1 MGKRIFVGNLAYSTT
16 DDSLRAH
23 FEAKG
28 HEVRKAT
35 VVLDRE
41 TGRSRGFAFVDLG
54 DGEDLAAIIAANH
67 ERDLDGRR
75 VTVTEAVE
83 RPRGAGPGGPPRGP
97 RPGGDGGRP
106 PYGGDRPRGPGGPGG
121 YQGGGGGGGY
131 QGGGGG
137 GGYQGGGGGGG
148 DQGGGGGGGYQG
160 GGGGGGSQVGGGG
173 GGHQGGGGY

>member
-83 RPRGAGPGGPPRGP
+83 RPRGAGPGGAPGSRTPRFA
-97 RPGGDGGRP
+97 GGHAARV
-106 PYGGDRPRGPGGPGG
+106 RQRS
-121 YQGGGGGGGY
+121 GGGG
-131 QGGGGG
+131 
-137 GGYQGGGGGGG
+137 
-148 DQGGGGGGGYQG
+148 
-160 GGGGGGSQVGGGG
+160 
-173 GGHQGGGGY
+173 

>member
-41 TGRSRGFAFVDLG
+41 TGRSRGFAFVDF
-54 DGEDLAAIIAANH
+54 DDTEDLEAIIAANH

-83 RPRGAGPGGPPRGP
+83 RPRPGGPGGAPRGP
-97 RPGGDGGRP
+97 RPGP
-106 PYGGDRPRGPGGPGG
+106 TLP
-121 YQGGGGGGGY
+121 
-131 QGGGGG
+131 
-137 GGYQGGGGGGG
+137 
-148 DQGGGGGGGYQG
+148 
-160 GGGGGGSQVGGGG
+160 
-173 GGHQGGGGY
+173 